1 MEVLLSLIMG
11 TNSGC
16 RGKPPKSRGA
26 GRTAMSDDIIS
37 HF

>member
-1 MEVLLSLIMG
+1 MEVLLSLIME

-16 RGKPPKSRGA
+16 RGKPQEFRGA